1 MKSLSREPDLV
12 VAQIVLSALLL
23 VACGNETTTTIQ
35 KLEQPPMSLS
45 SPAFPH
51 GGTIPERYSSKVS
64 PPLEWKNVPAGTKS
78 FALIMRNPDAER
90 WWCVHWVLLNIPAD
104 TRYLPEGAGRRA
116 LVPGG
121 SPGVGAYIGV
131 MTPEDRRFN
140 RYVIT
145 LFALDTV
152 LASDSTPLDIE
163 HLEQLAAGHVLAKAE
178 LMGRYGSSRLTR
190 PRWW

>member
-1 MKSLSREPDLV
+1 MKSLWRKPDLIL
-12 VAQIVLSALLL
+12 ALILPSALLL
-23 VACGNETTTTIQ
+23 LSCGSETTTSIR

-45 SPAFPH
+45 SPAFAH
-51 GGTIPERYSSKVS
+51 GGMIPERYSSRVS

-90 WWCVHWVLLNIPAD
+90 WRYVHWVLLNIPAD

-131 MTPEDRRFN
+131 MPPEDRRFN

-145 LFALDTV
+145 LYALDTV
-152 LASDSTPLDIE
+152 LASDSTAFEIE
-163 HLEQLAAGHVLAKAE
+163 QLEQLVAGHVLAKAE
-178 LMGRYGSSRLTR
+178 LVGLFAAPHS
-190 PRWW
+190 W